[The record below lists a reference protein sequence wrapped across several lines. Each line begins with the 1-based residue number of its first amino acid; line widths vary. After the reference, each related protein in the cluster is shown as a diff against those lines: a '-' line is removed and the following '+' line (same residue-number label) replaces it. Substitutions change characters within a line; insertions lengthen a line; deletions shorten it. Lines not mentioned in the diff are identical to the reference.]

1 MKIGKLQHNLKDQ
14 LFRLVKTSCTLK
26 CEVADKSNFNE
37 LEEWVTD
44 IEEEVKNTLN
54 ERKVFMEVSV

>member
-26 CEVADKSNFNE
+26 CEVADKIIFNE